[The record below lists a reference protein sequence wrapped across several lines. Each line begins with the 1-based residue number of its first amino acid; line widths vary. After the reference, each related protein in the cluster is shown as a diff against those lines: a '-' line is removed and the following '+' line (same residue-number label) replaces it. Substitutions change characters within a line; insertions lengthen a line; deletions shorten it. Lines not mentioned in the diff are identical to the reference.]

1 MSTSV
6 SSATEQAVSE
16 QAVSE
21 QRKPAPSRREQRA
34 SAQRFIDNLKG
45 MAHPNSSRIFIEG
58 SRPDIRV
65 GLREITLADTLVGGS
80 KENPQFEANE
90 PVPVYDTSG
99 AYGDEHAVIDVRLGL
114 PRLRQGW
121 VLERGDT
128 EELYGLSSAFTQ
140 ERLADEGLDHLRF
153 DNLPKPRRAKPG
165 RRVTQLHYARQ
176 GLVTPEME
184 FIAIRENMG
193 RERVRSELL
202 LRQHPGQ
209 GFGARLPEN
218 ITPEFVR
225 DEVAAGRAIIPNN
238 VNHPETEPMI
248 IGRNFLVKINANI
261 GNSAVSSSI
270 EEEVEKLVWSTRWG
284 ADTVMDLSTGRN
296 IHETREWILRNSP
309 VPIGTVPIYQ
319 ALEKTNGIAEDLT
332 WELFRDT
339 LLEQAEQGVD
349 YFTIHAGVLLRYVPM
364 TAKRLTGIVSRGG
377 SIMAKWCLSHHKEN
391 FLYQHFREICELCA
405 AYDVALSLGDGL
417 RPGSV
422 YDANDEAQFAELHT
436 LGELTKIAW
445 EYDVQVMIEGPG
457 HVPMH
462 MIERNMTEQL
472 EHCHEAPFYTL
483 GPLTTDIAPG
493 YDHFTSGIGA
503 AMIGWYGCA
512 MLCYVTPKE
521 HLGLPNKE
529 DVKQG
534 LITYKIAAHAADL
547 AKGHPGAQIRDN
559 AMSKARFEFRWE
571 DQFNLALDPETAR
584 AYHDETLPQESGKVA
599 HFCSMCGP
607 KFCSMKITQDVRDY
621 AASLEAVE
629 VKLVG
634 MDGQQER
641 VVAQVESGMAR
652 MAETFKET
660 GGEIYHQAAALKQ
673 AAGEEIGRAHV

>member
-1 MSTSV
+1 MSVT
-6 SSATEQAVSE
+6 T
-16 QAVSE
+16 
-21 QRKPAPSRREQRA
+21 KPSRREQRA
-34 SAQRFIDNLKG
+34 QAQHFIDTLEG
-45 MAHPNSSRIFIEG
+45 TAFPNSKRIYITG
-58 SRPDIRV
+58 SQPDIRIPM
-65 GLREITLADTLVGGS
+65 REIQLSPTLIGGS
-80 KENPQFEANE
+80 KDTPQFEENE
-90 PVPVYDTSG
+90 AVPVYDTSG
-99 AYGDEHAVIDVRLGL
+99 PYGDPDVAINVQQGL
-114 PRLRQGW
+114 AKLRQPW
-121 VLERGDT
+121 ITARNDS
-128 EELYGLSSAFTQ
+128 EELDDRSSAYTK
-140 ERLADEGLDHLRF
+140 ERLADDGLDELRF
-153 DNLPKPRRAKPG
+153 TGLLTPKRAKSG
-165 RRVTQLHYARQ
+165 HCVTQLHYARQ
-176 GLVTPEME
+176 GIVTPEME
-184 FIAIRENMG
+184 FIAVRENMG
-193 RERVRSELL
+193 RERIRSEV
-202 LRQHPGQ
+202 LRHQHPGMS
-209 GFGARLPEN
+209 FGASLPEN

-225 DEVAAGRAIIPNN
+225 DEVAAGRAIIPANI
-238 VNHPETEPMI
+238 NHPESEPMI
-248 IGRNFLVKINANI
+248 IGRNFLVKVNANI
-261 GNSAVSSSI
+261 GNSAVTSSI

-284 ADTVMDLSTGRN
+284 ADTVMDLSTGRY

-319 ALEKTNGIAEDLT
+319 ALEKVNGIAEDLT
-332 WELFRDT
+332 WEAFRDT

-391 FLYQHFREICELCA
+391 FLFEHFREICEICA
-405 AYDVALSLGDGL
+405 AYDVSLSLGDGL
-417 RPGSV
+417 RPGSIQ
-422 YDANDEAQFAELHT
+422 DANDEAQFSELHT

-457 HVPMH
+457 HVPMQ
-462 MIERNMTEQL
+462 MIKRNMTEEL

-503 AMIGWYGCA
+503 AMIGWFGCA

-571 DQFNLALDPETAR
+571 DQFNLALDPFTAR

-607 KFCSMKITQDVRDY
+607 KFCSMKISQEVRDY
-621 AASLEAVE
+621 AAAQTIE
-629 VKLVG
+629 VG
-634 MDGQQER
+634 MADMSENFR
-641 VVAQVESGMAR
+641 A
-652 MAETFKET
+652 K
-660 GGEIYHQAAALKQ
+660 GGEIYLKK
-673 AAGEEIGRAHV
+673 EEA

>member
-1 MSTSV
+1 MST
-6 SSATEQAVSE
+6 TTLT
-16 QAVSE
+16 
-21 QRKPAPSRREQRA
+21 RREQRA
-34 SAQRFIDNLKG
+34 KAQHFIDTLEG
-45 MAHPNSSRIFIEG
+45 TAFPNSKRIYVTG
-58 SRPDIRV
+58 SQHDIRV
-65 GLREITLADTLVGGS
+65 PMREIQLSPTLIGGS
-80 KENPQFEANE
+80 KDNQQFEENE
-90 PVPVYDTSG
+90 AVPVYDTSG
-99 AYGDEHAVIDVRLGL
+99 PYGDPEVAINVQQGL
-114 PRLRQGW
+114 AKLRQPW
-121 VLERGDT
+121 IDARNDS
-128 EELYGLSSAFTQ
+128 EELDDRSSAYTR
-140 ERLADEGLDHLRF
+140 ERLADDGLDDLRF
-153 DNLPKPRRAKPG
+153 TGLLTPKRAKAG
-165 RRVTQLHYARQ
+165 KRITQLHYARQ
-176 GLVTPEME
+176 GIVTPEME

-193 RERVRSELL
+193 RERICSEV
-202 LRQHPGQ
+202 LRHQHPGMS
-209 GFGARLPEN
+209 FGARLPEN

-225 DEVAAGRAIIPNN
+225 DEVAAGRAIIPANI
-238 VNHPETEPMI
+238 NHPESEPMI
-248 IGRNFLVKINANI
+248 IGRNFLVKVNANI
-261 GNSAVSSSI
+261 GNSAVTSSI

-284 ADTVMDLSTGRN
+284 ADTVMDLSTGRY

-319 ALEKTNGIAEDLT
+319 ALEKVNGIAEDLT
-332 WELFRDT
+332 WEAFRDT

-391 FLYQHFREICELCA
+391 FLFEHFREICEICA
-405 AYDVALSLGDGL
+405 AYDVSLSLGDGL
-417 RPGSV
+417 RPGSIQ
-422 YDANDEAQFAELHT
+422 DANDEAQFSELHT

-462 MIERNMTEQL
+462 MIQRNMTEEL
-472 EHCHEAPFYTL
+472 ESCHEAPFYTL

-503 AMIGWYGCA
+503 AMIGWFGCA

-547 AKGHPGAQIRDN
+547 AKGHPGAQIHDN

-571 DQFNLALDPETAR
+571 DQFNLALDPFTAR

-607 KFCSMKITQDVRDY
+607 KFCSMKISQEVRDY
-621 AASLEAVE
+621 AAAQAIE
-629 VKLVG
+629 VG
-634 MDGQQER
+634 MADMSENFR
-641 VVAQVESGMAR
+641 A
-652 MAETFKET
+652 K
-660 GGEIYHQAAALKQ
+660 GGEIYLKR
-673 AAGEEIGRAHV
+673 EEA